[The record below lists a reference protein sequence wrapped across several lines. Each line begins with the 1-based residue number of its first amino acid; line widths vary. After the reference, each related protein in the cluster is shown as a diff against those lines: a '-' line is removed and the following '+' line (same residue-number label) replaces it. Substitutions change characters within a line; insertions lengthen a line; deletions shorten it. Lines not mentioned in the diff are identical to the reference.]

1 MTIFEEKNVGLY
13 GVNRKKFGRIMVK
26 SNDDQLKKID
36 MLIMEF
42 LSTQFFFEKTLIAK
56 LALVSY
62 TKYLINQYFDSK
74 KLAVSRNVKQ
84 T

>member
-1 MTIFEEKNVGLY
+1 MGSIEKSSGAV
-13 GVNRKKFGRIMVK
+13 MVK
-26 SNDDQLKKID
+26 SNDDQLKKKID
-36 MLIMEF
+36 ILIM
-42 LSTQFFFEKTLIAK
+42 QFFFEKTLIAK

>member
-1 MTIFEEKNVGLY
+1 MGSIE
-13 GVNRKKFGRIMVK
+13 KKFGRVMVK
-26 SNDDQLKKID
+26 SNDDQLKKKSIC
-36 MLIMEF
+36 
-42 LSTQFFFEKTLIAK
+42 LSWNFYQRNFFFEKTLIAK

>member
-1 MTIFEEKNVGLY
+1 
-13 GVNRKKFGRIMVK
+13 MV
-26 SNDDQLKKID
+26 
-36 MLIMEF
+36 IMEF